1 MKKLILFLLI
11 LILISSYT
19 LFAADPVLGSWT
31 WSSDAVSGS
40 AYVPVSVN
48 SKDTKKC
55 VVGFTTTIPEDFGVA
70 TTVTPIASS
79 SGVSLTISDAD
90 GTASNSS
97 DPLYL
102 YYQIVS
108 GENINI
114 AIYGEK
120 ELSSTSENSTNQD
133 KVKWAVKNGNTT
145 YVDFGIEETKGN
157 SDEEKV
163 DIYQHRPQA
172 TTPTS
177 ESGVVIGN
185 TFGKAGSI
193 QLSINTESLWEKK
206 ADIYS
211 ANLIVVISTE
221 SSTPGGN

>member
-1 MKKLILFLLI
+1 M
-11 LILISSYT
+11 
-19 LFAADPVLGSWT
+19 
-31 WSSDAVSGS
+31 
-40 AYVPVSVN
+40 
-48 SKDTKKC
+48 
-55 VVGFTTTIPEDFGVA
+55 
-70 TTVTPIASS
+70 
-79 SGVSLTISDAD
+79 
-90 GTASNSS
+90 
-97 DPLYL
+97 
-102 YYQIVS
+102 
-108 GENINI
+108 
-114 AIYGEK
+114 
-120 ELSSTSENSTNQD
+120 
-133 KVKWAVKNGNTT
+133 
-145 YVDFGIEETKGN
+145 
-157 SDEEKV
+157 

>member
-55 VVGFTTTIPEDFGVA
+55 VVGFTTSIPENFDVA
-70 TTVTPIASS
+70 TSVTSMTE
-79 SGVSLTISDAD
+79 GVSLAISDVD

-97 DPLYL
+97 ASLFL
-102 YYQIVS
+102 YYQIAS
-108 GENINI
+108 GENISI

-120 ELSSTSENSTNQD
+120 ALSPAADSENKDT
-133 KVKWAVKNGNTT
+133 VKWTVKNGNIT
-145 YVDFGIEETKGN
+145 YVDFGIDEEKGN
-157 SDEEKV
+157 SEGNKV
-163 DIYQHRPQA
+163 AVYEHRPQK
-172 TTPTS
+172 TTTTS

-206 ADIYS
+206 ADVYS
-211 ANLIVVISTE
+211 ANLIVVVSTD
-221 SSTPGGN
+221 SSTSGGN

>member
-31 WSSDAVSGS
+31 WSSGAVSGS

-55 VVGFTTTIPEDFGVA
+55 VVGFTTSIPENFDVA
-70 TTVTPIASS
+70 TSVTSMTE
-79 SGVSLTISDAD
+79 GVSLAISDVD

-97 DPLYL
+97 ASLYL

-108 GENINI
+108 GENITI

-133 KVKWAVKNGNTT
+133 KIKWAVKNGNTT

-157 SDEEKV
+157 SEEEKV

-193 QLSINTESLWEKK
+193 KLSINTESLWEKK

>member
-1 MKKLILFLLI
+1 MIRWWPCRARSKTR
-11 LILISSYT
+11 SSGCVFF
-19 LFAADPVLGSWT
+19 LFASIIISYKIKIT
-31 WSSDAVSGS
+31 S
-40 AYVPVSVN
+40 
-48 SKDTKKC
+48 
-55 VVGFTTTIPEDFGVA
+55 TIF
-70 TTVTPIASS
+70 
-79 SGVSLTISDAD
+79 
-90 GTASNSS
+90 
-97 DPLYL
+97 
-102 YYQIVS
+102 
-108 GENINI
+108 INTGI
-114 AIYGEK
+114 RKERIYGEK

-157 SDEEKV
+157 SEEEKV